1 MILKDANIIGL
12 RRIEDSNPNKTR
24 TTVYVSFSSNNI
36 SGLGCMSF
44 TVFDWQARQ
53 VAPDLAIMDGVDIVY
68 HNEENNGRRY
78 PVLDYLISKR

>member
-1 MILKDANIIGL
+1 MIIKNANIIGI
-12 RRIEDSNPNKTR
+12 RRIEDANPNKQR
-24 TTVYVSFSSNNI
+24 SNVYITFPSNNI
-36 SGLGCMSF
+36 DGLGCMSF

-53 VAPDLAIMDGVDIVY
+53 VAPDLAIMDNVDIVY